1 MTTRRRALLLGLV
14 ALGSSRLVRAQPA
27 QKVWRVGYLSLGPP
41 QGDERWVMAM
51 RQRLNE
57 LGYVE
62 GRNLVFEQRH
72 AFNQVEKVP
81 DLTTDLL
88 RRNVDVLVVYGS
100 PAIAAVKA
108 YGSKVPIVM
117 TVHADPVGSGIVQSL
132 ARPGGN
138 VTGLS
143 DGHADL
149 APKRLELLKEVVP
162 SVSRVAVVF
171 NPRTSHALRQWQL
184 AKAAAPKLGLTVIPM
199 EVSGPAA
206 LEPGFAGLG
215 RQRANAVFLAPD
227 PSWWNGQESRIANL
241 AIKHRL
247 PSIGT
252 VREFAEHGILI
263 AYGTNF
269 TDLWRRCAV
278 YVDKI
283 LKGAK
288 PGELAIE
295 HPTKFDLVLNLKTAK
310 TLGITISQAFLQR
323 ADEVIQ

>member
-1 MTTRRRALLLGLV
+1 MTERRALLLGLV
-14 ALGSSRLVRAQPA
+14 ALGSPQLLRAQAA
-27 QKVWRVGYLSLGPP
+27 QKVWRVGYLSLGTPE
-41 QGDERWVMAM
+41 GDERWVMAM

-72 AFNQVEKVP
+72 AFNQVDKVR

-88 RRNVDVLVVYGS
+88 RRKVDVLVVYGS

-108 YGSKVPIVM
+108 YGSQVPIVM

-138 VTGLS
+138 VTGLT

-149 APKRLELLKEVVP
+149 APKRLEVLKEVVP
-162 SVSRVAVVF
+162 SVSRVAVIF
-171 NPRTSHALRQWQL
+171 NPATSHALRQWQL
-184 AKAAAPKLGLTVIPM
+184 AQAAAPKLGLTVIPI
-199 EVSGPAA
+199 EVNGPPA
-206 LEPGFAGLG
+206 LEAGFASMVK
-215 RQRANAVFLAPD
+215 QRANAAFLAPD

-269 TDLWRRCAV
+269 TELWRRCAV

-283 LKGAK
+283 FKGAK
-288 PGELAIE
+288 PADLAIE
-295 HPTKFDLVLNLKTAK
+295 HPVKFDLVINLKTAK
-310 TLGITISQAFLQR
+310 TLGVTIPQLLLTR
-323 ADEVIQ
+323 ADDVIQ